1 MADKRVRDKLR
12 FRKLLGSLSD
22 GLGSQNLRE
31 LKNLCY
37 DNIGEQK
44 REQVSDGLALFNVL
58 LEQELI
64 TREKP
69 QYLCVLLDE
78 IGRKDLSS
86 KVQDY
91 IKSLAVEEVEPDT
104 ALYELDFAHLKVIS
118 AEVGKDWKML
128 ARHLRLDEITIQSIH
143 SENGGNLHEASL
155 QALLRWQ
162 SLSGDNATPQALK
175 KALTDMRLMA
185 IVHKHFNAV

>member
-1 MADKRVRDKLR
+1 MADERVRDKLR

-104 ALYELDFAHLKVIS
+104 ALYELDFSHLKVIS

-162 SLSGDNATPQALK
+162 SLSGDNATPRALK

>member
-104 ALYELDFAHLKVIS
+104 ALYELDFSHLKVIS